1 MNRCKENKEE
11 TCKSYPLCY
20 GCNFFEKPTNYDRI
34 RNMSVEKFA
43 AQLLIKFDSEMGI
56 YETDASVF
64 NTYGEALKAKIKWL
78 ETEVSDE

>member
-1 MNRCKENKEE
+1 
-11 TCKSYPLCY
+11 
-20 GCNFFEKPTNYDRI
+20 
-34 RNMSVEKFA
+34 MSVEKFA